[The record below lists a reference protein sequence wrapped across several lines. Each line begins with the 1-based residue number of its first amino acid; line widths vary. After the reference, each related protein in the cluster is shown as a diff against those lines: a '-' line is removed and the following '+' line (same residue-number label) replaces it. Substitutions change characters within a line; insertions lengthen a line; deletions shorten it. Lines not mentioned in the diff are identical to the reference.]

1 MVLSVSTTLDDLFGA
16 RAVAIIPGAITA
28 AIADEIRE
36 RLAHRGY
43 RRYTLVDRGRY
54 EWIEDAG
61 ETDLVRA
68 LAKLAAGVTKRP
80 LAADD
85 VLEVRALRL
94 TAGDYILAHHDRVHD
109 DPRVELVLDVS
120 AAAVPGA
127 EVHYRRHGQVFHRV
141 PSQPGVLSVVER
153 DAAVTC
159 HHTYVSKRHTTAE
172 LVRLMVRLRAP
183 AELPADAEVVDE
195 PTGDQ

>member
-1 MVLSVSTTLDDLFGA
+1 MVLPVSTTLDDLFGA
-16 RAVAIIPGAITA
+16 RAVAIIPGAIA
-28 AIADEIRE
+28 AAVADEIRE
-36 RLAHRGY
+36 RLELLGY
-43 RRYTLVDRGRY
+43 RRYALVDRGHY

-80 LAADD
+80 LAVED
-85 VLEVRALRL
+85 VLDVRALRL

-109 DPRVELVLDVS
+109 DPRIELVLDVS
-120 AAAVPGA
+120 AAPVAGA

-153 DAAVTC
+153 DGAITC

-172 LVRLMVRLRAP
+172 LVRLVVRLRA
-183 AELPADAEVVDE
+183 LTE
-195 PTGDQ
+195 PTAATDQ

>member
-1 MVLSVSTTLDDLFGA
+1 MVLPVSTTLDDLFGA
-16 RAVAIIPGAITA
+16 RAAAIIPGAIA
-28 AIADEIRE
+28 AAVADEIRE
-36 RLAHRGY
+36 RLARRGY
-43 RRYTLVDRGRY
+43 QRYTLVDRGRY
-54 EWIEDAG
+54 QWIEDAG
-61 ETDLVRA
+61 EADLVRA

-80 LAADD
+80 LAVED
-85 VLEVRALRL
+85 VLDVRALRL
-94 TAGDYILAHHDRVHD
+94 CAGDYVLAHHDRVHE

-120 AAAVPGA
+120 AAPVAGA

-172 LVRLMVRLRAP
+172 LVRLVVRLRARS
-183 AELPADAEVVDE
+183 ETDE
-195 PTGDQ
+195 SAIASDQ